1 MPILKRAL
9 LTIAGNVI
17 VIFVLAL
24 LARNYILNPDL
35 LAIERASDQRD
46 IQRFEQALDRYRL
59 NLEGRIKRIYAAA
72 GVLESLDSSINWQPI
87 IQHLAKIGGY
97 EELDYFILADDSGQ
111 NALLQAGEFVDRDNS
126 APSQKAL
133 NEILAHILPKLER
146 HNLATISG
154 LYKSKADGPIA
165 YAAGHASWSSKK
177 LPSVY
182 IAVRRLNHT
191 MIPSFTEALGLSAQA
206 ISEQTLKE
214 ELKSNNVELGVRS
227 NDDTLLTQ
235 VYGDDG
241 EPLISLRFK
250 TAPRAFDD
258 NTFSPTLMVAMFA
271 VAASWSIVFIYL
283 YYNMITPVRRISNTM
298 QIIRQTNNYNK
309 HLVYKNNDDLGL
321 LVKECNELLKHVS
334 QHTEKLS
341 IYSYEDALTSIGNRR
356 YFQEQLEF
364 NQRVAKRKE
373 MPLSA
378 IVFDLDYFKQYND
391 TYGHDGGDKVLKQFS
406 KILSKT
412 FTRETDVIARTGGEE
427 FIVVLLDSNQALA
440 LQLAQRA
447 LTALGN
453 QNIPHSGSAI
463 SDRVTVS
470 AGVATLAINETSS
483 AETLITQADEAL
495 YRAKQQGRNQ
505 VSE

>member
-97 EELDYFILADDSGQ
+97 EEPDYFILADDSGQ

-214 ELKSNNVELGVRS
+214 ELKSNNVELVCAAMTTPCSLKFMAMTASRS
-227 NDDTLLTQ
+227 FHCDSKPPPALLTTTPSAQ
-235 VYGDDG
+235 PHGGHVCRCCVMEHCFYIPVLQYDYAGA
-241 EPLISLRFK
+241 
-250 TAPRAFDD
+250 T
-258 NTFSPTLMVAMFA
+258 
-271 VAASWSIVFIYL
+271 YL
-283 YYNMITPVRRISNTM
+283 
-298 QIIRQTNNYNK
+298 
-309 HLVYKNNDDLGL
+309 
-321 LVKECNELLKHVS
+321 
-334 QHTEKLS
+334 
-341 IYSYEDALTSIGNRR
+341 
-356 YFQEQLEF
+356 
-364 NQRVAKRKE
+364 
-373 MPLSA
+373 
-378 IVFDLDYFKQYND
+378 
-391 TYGHDGGDKVLKQFS
+391 
-406 KILSKT
+406 
-412 FTRETDVIARTGGEE
+412 
-427 FIVVLLDSNQALA
+427 
-440 LQLAQRA
+440 
-447 LTALGN
+447 
-453 QNIPHSGSAI
+453 
-463 SDRVTVS
+463 
-470 AGVATLAINETSS
+470 
-483 AETLITQADEAL
+483 
-495 YRAKQQGRNQ
+495 
-505 VSE
+505 